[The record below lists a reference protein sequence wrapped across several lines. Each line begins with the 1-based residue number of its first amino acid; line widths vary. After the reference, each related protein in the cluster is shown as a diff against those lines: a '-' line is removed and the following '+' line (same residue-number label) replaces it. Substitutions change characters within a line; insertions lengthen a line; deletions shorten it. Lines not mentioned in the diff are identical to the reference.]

1 LRGKLRSTDVA
12 AGLLILK
19 EAGGIYSINGKV
31 NNELKLSKETKL
43 TLVAASSVGTL
54 EEILIKLGQ

>member
-1 LRGKLRSTDVA
+1 
-12 AGLLILK
+12 LK

-31 NNELKLSKETKL
+31 NNELELSKETKL

-54 EEILIKLGQ
+54 EEILTILGQ